1 VNPQHFRAYCWL
13 QWRLRINQLK
23 RGGIANVVVLAILA
37 AGAVLLSLG
46 LFAMFVLIGV
56 FALPEASPTVLMY
69 IWDGVAVAF
78 LFFWMIGLLADLQRA
93 EALSLDKFL
102 HLPVSLSGAFVL
114 NYLASLVSLTLVLF
128 LPAMIGLLLGSV
140 ISHGPAMLLL
150 VPLLAAF
157 LLMVTALTY
166 QFQGWLASLMV
177 NKRRRRTVIV
187 LLTGGFILLSQLP
200 YLINFMQ
207 PWQSRHEGFV
217 KEHAERWRAVQAGKI
232 TGEEFQKWQ
241 EETQRKQNAENQ
253 QTMHH
258 VEAVAR
264 LANLF
269 LPPGWLPYG
278 AKAAAEGNYLPVFLG
293 TLGMGLLGA
302 ASLWRAY
309 RTTVRLYMGQFTAG
323 SKQMPA
329 IPEAAKSAESSTP
342 PRPAKPTARRPGL
355 LEWNLPWLSEETAAI
370 ALGGFRSL
378 WRAPESK
385 MLLLTPLIMVLI
397 FGGIFMRHSMD
408 LPIAVRPLLPFAAM
422 GMILLTMVQL
432 VGNQFGFDRGGFR
445 VFVLCPARRR
455 DILLGKN
462 LAVVPFAFTMG
473 AAALILLQIVYPMP
487 IDYFLAIVPQFIS
500 MYLLFC
506 LLANCLSIIA
516 PMAIASGTLRPSNAK
531 MIPVLLN
538 VAYMFLFPIVVAPTL
553 LPLGVEVV
561 LETLDWVHGLPVCL
575 VLSVLECV
583 AIVFAFRWLVGWQ
596 GAWLQ
601 SRELRIL
608 ELVTTKV
615 E

>member
-37 AGAVLLSLG
+37 AGTVLLSLG
-46 LFAMFVLIGV
+46 LFVLFLLIGSFV
-56 FALPEASPTVLMY
+56 LPEASPNVLMY
-69 IWDGVAVAF
+69 IWDGVVVAF
-78 LFFWMIGLLADLQRA
+78 LFFWMIGLLADLQRS

-102 HLPVSLSGAFVL
+102 HLPVSLSGAFIL
-114 NYLASLVSLTLVLF
+114 NYLASLISLTLVLF
-128 LPAMIGLLLGSV
+128 LPAMFGLLLGSV

-187 LLTGGFILLSQLP
+187 LLTGGFILLAQLP
-200 YLINFMQ
+200 NLINISQ
-207 PWQSRHEGFV
+207 PWPKSPEGFV
-217 KEHAERWRAVQAGKI
+217 KENAEKRRELQAGKI
-232 TGEEFQKWQ
+232 TGEEFQKWNDEMLRKHK
-241 EETQRKQNAENQ
+241 EENL
-253 QTMHH
+253 QTLHH
-258 VEAVAR
+258 FEDAAR
-264 LANLF
+264 FANVF

-278 AKAAAEGNYLPVFLG
+278 AKAAEEGNYLPVLLG
-293 TLGMGLLGA
+293 TLGMGALGA

-309 RTTVRLYMGQFTAG
+309 RTTVRLYMGQYTAG
-323 SKQMPA
+323 AKQAPLADAVKSPQAAAAPA
-329 IPEAAKSAESSTP
+329 AAKTGKRS
-342 PRPAKPTARRPGL
+342 RL
-355 LEWNLPWLSEETAAI
+355 LERHLPWLSEEAATI
-370 ALGGFRSL
+370 ALGGFQSL
-378 WRAPESK
+378 LRAPEAK
-385 MLLLTPLIMVLI
+385 MLLLTPLIMVVI
-397 FGGIFMRHSMD
+397 FGGIFLRRSME
-408 LPIAVRPLLPFAAM
+408 LPIAVRPLLPFGAM
-422 GMILLTMVQL
+422 GMVLLTMVQL
-432 VGNQFGFDRGGFR
+432 VGNQFGFDRAGFR

-462 LAVVPFAFTMG
+462 LAVAPFAFTMG
-473 AAALILLQIVYPMP
+473 AAALILLQFVYPMP
-487 IDYFLAIVPQFIS
+487 IDYFLAVMPQFIT

-516 PMAIASGTLRPSNAK
+516 PMAIASGTLKPANAK

-538 VAYMFLFPIVVAPTL
+538 VAFMFLFPIVIAPTL
-553 LPLGVEVV
+553 LPLGIEVV
-561 LETLDWVHGLPVCL
+561 LETLGWLHGLPVCL

-583 AIVFAFRWLVGWQ
+583 AVVFAFRWLVGWQ
-596 GAWLQ
+596 GVWLQ

-608 ELVTTKV
+608 ELVTAKV

>member
-1 VNPQHFRAYCWL
+1 MNPQHFRAYCWL

-23 RGGIANVVVLAILA
+23 RGGIANVVVLGILA

-46 LFAMFVLIGV
+46 LFVIFLLIGS
-56 FALPEASPTVLMY
+56 FALPEVSPNVLMY
-69 IWDGVAVAF
+69 IWDGVVVAF
-78 LFFWMIGLLADLQRA
+78 LFFWMIGLLADLQRS

-102 HLPVSLSGAFVL
+102 HLPVSLSGAFIL
-114 NYLASLVSLTLVLF
+114 NYLASLLSLTLVLF

-187 LLTGGFILLSQLP
+187 LLTGGFVLLAQLP
-200 YLINFMQ
+200 NLINIAQ
-207 PWQSRHEGFV
+207 PWPKSPEGFV
-217 KEHAERWRAVQAGKI
+217 NEHAEKLRELQAGKI
-232 TGEEFQKWQ
+232 SGEEFQKWNDETLRKHRQ
-241 EETQRKQNAENQ
+241 EDL
-253 QTMHH
+253 QTLHH
-258 VEAVAR
+258 VEDVAR
-264 LANLF
+264 IANVF

-278 AKAAAEGNYLPVFLG
+278 AKAAAEGNYLPVLLG
-293 TLGMGLLGA
+293 MLGMGSLGA

-309 RTTVRLYMGQFTAG
+309 RTTVRLYMGSFTANA
-323 SKQMPA
+323 KQALLPDAVKSPQSAAAPA
-329 IPEAAKSAESSTP
+329 AAKTGKRS
-342 PRPAKPTARRPGL
+342 RL
-355 LEWNLPWLSEETAAI
+355 LERRLPWLSEEAATI
-370 ALGGFRSL
+370 ALGGFQSL
-378 WRAPESK
+378 LRAPEAK

-397 FGGIFMRHSMD
+397 FGGIFLRHSME

-422 GMILLTMVQL
+422 GMVLLTMVQL
-432 VGNQFGFDRGGFR
+432 VGNQFGFDRAGFR
-445 VFVLCPARRR
+445 VFVLCPAHRR

-462 LAVVPFAFTMG
+462 LAVAPFAFVMG
-473 AAALILLQIVYPMP
+473 TAALILLQFVYPMP
-487 IDYFLAIVPQFIS
+487 VDYFLAVVPQFIS

-516 PMAIASGTLRPSNAK
+516 PMAIASGTLKPANAK

-538 VAYMFLFPIVVAPTL
+538 IAFMFSFPIVIAPTL

-561 LETLDWVHGLPVCL
+561 LETLGWLHGLPVCL
-575 VLSVLECV
+575 ALSVLECV
-583 AIVFAFRWLVGWQ
+583 AVVFAFRWLVGWQ

>member
-69 IWDGVAVAF
+69 IWDGVVVAF
-78 LFFWMIGLLADLQRA
+78 LFFWTIGLLADLQRS

-102 HLPVSLSGAFVL
+102 HLPVSLSGAFIL
-114 NYLASLVSLTLVLF
+114 NYLASLLSLTLVLF

-187 LLTGGFILLSQLP
+187 LLTSGFILLAQLP
-200 YLINFMQ
+200 NLINFVQ
-207 PWQSRHEGFV
+207 PWPKSPEGFV
-217 KEHAERWRAVQAGKI
+217 NEHAEKLRELQAGKI
-232 TGEEFQKWQ
+232 SGEEFQKWNDETLRKHRQ
-241 EETQRKQNAENQ
+241 ENL
-253 QTMHH
+253 QTLHH
-258 VEAVAR
+258 VEDVAR
-264 LANLF
+264 IANVF

-278 AKAAAEGNYLPVFLG
+278 AKAAAEGNHLPVLLG
-293 TLGMGLLGA
+293 MLGMGSLGA

-323 SKQMPA
+323 AKQAPL
-329 IPEAAKSAESSTP
+329 PEAVRSSQAAATPAAAKTGKRS
-342 PRPAKPTARRPGL
+342 RL
-355 LEWNLPWLSEETAAI
+355 LERRLPWLSEEAATI
-370 ALGGFRSL
+370 ALGSFQSL
-378 WRAPESK
+378 LRAPEAK

-422 GMILLTMVQL
+422 GMVLLTMVQL

-462 LAVVPFAFTMG
+462 LAVAPFAFTMG

-516 PMAIASGTLRPSNAK
+516 PMAIASGTLKPANAK

-538 VAYMFLFPIVVAPTL
+538 IAFMFLFPIVIAPTL
-553 LPLGVEVV
+553 VPLGVEVV
-561 LETLDWVHGLPVCL
+561 LETLGWLHGLPVCL
-575 VLSVLECV
+575 ALSVLECV
-583 AIVFAFRWLVGWQ
+583 AVVFAFRWLVGWQ